1 MGVAIVFMVAG
12 GWTILEG
19 VPMLGEWMVENDQR
33 IVQEEQLA
41 QEAELDRI
49 VRESGNLII
58 TVQTMAEV
66 QAEENAMLLKIGERQ
81 RVVIKN
87 ELH

>member
-81 RVVIKN
+81 RVVIEN
-87 ELH
+87 D